1 MMEKEV
7 VGCDAV
13 FTGSDEDRWTIAEE
27 ELLLDAV
34 EHHGFGSWF
43 VTFMFFL

>member
-1 MMEKEV
+1 MEKEV
-7 VGCDAV
+7 I
-13 FTGSDEDRWTIAEE
+13 GSDVIFTDKEEDRWTIAEE

-43 VTFMFFL
+43 VFLLF